1 MNKLTVLQQ
10 KGTIEVIFLLVE
22 NEKAIITELK
32 EVVGQTAL
40 YNALNKLLNEKI
52 VEESREHPFNKRV
65 FKLTAKGKKVALLL
79 QEIEKI
85 LQSE

>member
-1 MNKLTVLQQ
+1 MTKLSLFEQ
-10 KGTIEVIFLLVE
+10 KGTFIVIDHLS
-22 NEKAIITELK
+22 NEKIAIYSDLRK
-32 EVVGQTAL
+32 LVGQSAL
-40 YNALNKLLNEKI
+40 YNTINKLLLLR
-52 VEESREHPFNKRV
+52 VLEESREHPFNKRV